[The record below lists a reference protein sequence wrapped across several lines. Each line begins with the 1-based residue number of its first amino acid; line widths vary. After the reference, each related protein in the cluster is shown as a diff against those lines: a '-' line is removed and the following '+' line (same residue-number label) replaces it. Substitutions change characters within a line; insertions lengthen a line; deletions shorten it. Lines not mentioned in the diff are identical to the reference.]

1 MITIFLLYENK
12 KMVIFLLLKPDGD
25 VIDVDKNLSN
35 SFKLE
40 DTISLISVKGV
51 ITNKGKGKIE
61 RLNIWQHKNSNI
73 HIYGWKN
80 GAHDMITNHALPKP
94 LDGGTYY
101 GDLLIFMETAGIL
114 ADFPETSYID
124 FFNESYDEEYD
135 NNDQDSNFENDE
147 EAAEEIIE
155 IEIEDDDMYE
165 DEEEIIIDMELKI
178 EEEYTGI

>member
-1 MITIFLLYENK
+1 
-12 KMVIFLLLKPDGD
+12 MVIFLLLKPDGD

-61 RLNIWQHKNSNI
+61 RLNIWQYKNSLI

-135 NNDQDSNFENDE
+135 NNDENQFDNE
-147 EAAEEIIE
+147 EEVNEEVIE
-155 IEIEDDDMYE
+155 IEQEDDDELYE
-165 DEEEIIIDMELKI
+165 DQEEIVIDLELQI

>member
-1 MITIFLLYENK
+1 MIFFNYLI

-25 VIDVDKNLSN
+25 VIDVDKNLSS

-61 RLNIWQHKNSNI
+61 RLHIWQHKNSNI

-94 LDGGTYY
+94 LEGVTYY
-101 GDLLIFMETAGIL
+101 GDLLIFMETGGIL
-114 ADFPETSYID
+114 TDFPETSYIE

-135 NNDQDSNFENDE
+135 NNDESQFENE
-147 EAAEEIIE
+147 EEVNEEVIE
-155 IEIEDDDMYE
+155 IEEEDEDNMCE
-165 DEEEIIIDMELKI
+165 DEEEIIVDVELQI